1 MEGKEVWK
9 TKVKKKKREIE
20 RHSRFS
26 EGKEA
31 ITSGIYGNQ
40 VARKLFNGCKTA
52 FVFEDVF
59 PKYDASV

>member
-1 MEGKEVWK
+1 ME
-9 TKVKKKKREIE
+9 RL
-20 RHSRFS
+20 SLFN

-40 VARKLFNGCKTA
+40 AARKLFNGWKTA

-59 PKYDASV
+59 PKYDVSV

>member
-1 MEGKEVWK
+1 MEQL
-9 TKVKKKKREIE
+9 
-20 RHSRFS
+20 SLFN

-40 VARKLFNGCKTA
+40 AARKLFNGWKTA

-59 PKYDASV
+59 PKYDVSV